1 MGTAGR
7 SLVFDIAFSETW
19 ETSRLSPGFPPG
31 FPPGFARAAL
41 IRGAA
46 GDFYGTTSGG
56 GLGYGVVFKLTR

>member
-19 ETSRLSPGFPPG
+19 ETSRLSPGFP
-31 FPPGFARAAL
+31 RAAL